1 MKWDRYPLAPI
12 KHRGSPDDQAPST
25 WDGWRQVAWHIPR
38 MLSGLGPLGPRGPE
52 DGPPALVIPGF
63 LATDRTT
70 MELRRALARSGWRA
84 HPWLLG
90 QNLGAKSDTM
100 DILASRLQAI
110 YDETRPQPVRGTGE
124 NGSGQP
130 VLIVGWSLGGL
141 FARELA
147 CRVPGQ
153 VRACVTL
160 GSPFS
165 GNLKTNT
172 NVREFYE
179 RIAGHDVNEP
189 PFPRTGSKPPVP
201 TLALWSRKDG
211 IVAPAAAR
219 GLASEVD
226 KAVEI
231 DTNHMGFA
239 VYRPALSRVVEEIRI
254 FLTEMEGRPPEL
266 VPMAA
271 AAPASGSRVVV
282 ST

>member
-1 MKWDRYPLAPI
+1 MRWDRTPLAPL
-12 KHRGSPDDQAPST
+12 KGRGSPDDLAPSD
-25 WDGWRQVAWHIPR
+25 WSRWREVAWHIPR
-38 MLSGLGPLGPRGPE
+38 LLSGLGPLGPRGPE
-52 DGPPALVIPGF
+52 DGPPVLVIPGF

-70 MELRRALARSGWRA
+70 MDLRRALARAGWRA
-84 HPWLLG
+84 HPWLMG
-90 QNLGAKSDTM
+90 VNTGARTNTM
-100 DILASRLQAI
+100 ILLESRLQAVFN
-110 YDETRPQPVRGTGE
+110 D
-124 NGSGQP
+124 SGKRP

-147 CRVPGQ
+147 CRVPDM
-153 VRACVTL
+153 VRAVVTL

-189 PFPRTGSKPPVP
+189 PFPRIGSKPPVP

-219 GLASEVD
+219 GLAHEVD

-231 DTNHMGFA
+231 DTHHMGFA
-239 VYRPALSRVVEEIRI
+239 VYRPALSRVVSEIRL
-254 FLTEMEGRPPEL
+254 FLTEQEGR
-266 VPMAA
+266 
-271 AAPASGSRVVV
+271 APAMGKVAA
-282 ST
+282 